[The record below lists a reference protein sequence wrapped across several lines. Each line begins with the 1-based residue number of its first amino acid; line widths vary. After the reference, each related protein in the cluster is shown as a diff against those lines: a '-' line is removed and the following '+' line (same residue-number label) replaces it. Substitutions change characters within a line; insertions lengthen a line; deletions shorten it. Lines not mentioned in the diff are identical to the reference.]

1 MNNTNNTLI
10 NIFNLIEPLINLF
23 LNKLMNTSY
32 ILSNTSLRQQRIK
45 IKNNRS
51 NSNLRSCKNK
61 LNSTEYH
68 CPSNSFVAFCQS
80 ESLPKQNTLSSLTST
95 TTHHYT
101 FPLKNLQMYHIRY
114 EFLANKQHTE
124 NEASL
129 KHDILVLINQLKEKE
144 DELNEMKTL
153 LKKYEENNKNS
164 NRSGGSNQGVQQ
176 MLNEKLFEQVSENK
190 KLQEEIREL
199 RTQLNQL
206 KIYNKF
212 NLDKLET
219 CRQYSFNYMIFNSNI
234 KQTTN
239 KIIQH
244 NNNSTY
250 CIKSINLTDNLNGQI
265 KFSKRNK
272 INSSLS
278 SLIFKPLIEGKILQY
293 DYFDNSFTLITPIDY
308 SNFFRNYSICGSR
321 YITINNMLYI
331 ISGTSFNILYSFNPI
346 SNALLKLITLEHN
359 HKYCG
364 LVQYQDNKLAIIGGE
379 NTNTIEIYNI
389 STRKL
394 YSNDNNN
401 TNIIPGI
408 PCLTPTSSFLVMK
421 KNIIICYGGFKDNQL
436 NNCCLVYQPLNNKWE
451 CVQLKGTSIMKKGLL
466 FNNIGL
472 EKMVYVYTVDG
483 KIFQINIED
492 GNVELIKD
500 NMNGVCSLKELSF
513 EMMPKEICENGS
525 SLVCFCDSNHNVYKL
540 SLSDFNLECEHF

>member
-1 MNNTNNTLI
+1 
-10 NIFNLIEPLINLF
+10 
-23 LNKLMNTSY
+23 MNTSY

-51 NSNLRSCKNK
+51 NSNLRSHKNK

-95 TTHHYT
+95 TTHHHT
-101 FPLKNLQMYHIRY
+101 LPLKNLQMYHIRY

-206 KIYNKF
+206 KMYNKF

-219 CRQYSFNYMIFNSNI
+219 CRQYSFNYMIFNSSI

-244 NNNSTY
+244 NNNSPY
-250 CIKSINLTDNLNGQI
+250 CIKNINLTDNLNRQI
-265 KFSKRNK
+265 RFSKRNK

-331 ISGTSFNILYSFNPI
+331 ISGTSFNILYTFNPI

-364 LVQYQDNKLAIIGGE
+364 LVHYQGNKIVIIGGE

-389 STRKL
+389 TTRKL
-394 YSNDNNN
+394 YSNNDNN

-408 PCLTPTSSFLVMK
+408 PCLTPTGSFLVMN

-436 NNCCLVYQPLNNKWE
+436 NNCCLVYQPLNNKWK

-472 EKMVYVYTVDG
+472 EKMVYIYTVDG

-492 GNVELIKD
+492 GNVELVKD
-500 NMNGVCSLKELSF
+500 NMNGVGSLKELSF
-513 EMMPKEICENGS
+513 EMMPKEISENGS

-540 SLSDFNLECEHF
+540 SLSDFNLECDYF